1 MGETE
6 MQFVTPYNEP
16 TLQLLNKLHGV
27 TACKKLVKFNFDK
40 VSLPRS
46 AAIPIDSRRDFDLSG
61 RKMERENR
69 KRKESRKGQ
78 G

>member
-1 MGETE
+1 

-40 VSLPRS
+40 SISSTVSS
-46 AAIPIDSRRDFDLSG
+46 HTH
-61 RKMERENR
+61 
-69 KRKESRKGQ
+69 
-78 G
+78 